1 MKFYIVTLLLTLTLF
16 SPSVCLAQETKP
28 NESTNKDA
36 TSQSKSEELEDVTI
50 KGTIKQE
57 IKTQKPLVK
66 IEEELLEID
75 MPAME
80 TEEQLFSKTPATL
93 EIWREAYGHILSS
106 EQTTFPGYTR
116 LIETPIATFQ
126 PQIKGGKV
134 ISKWNLVIT
143 DSRGCDF
150 KKFKG
155 SGDKSIVVVW
165 EGYNDKN
172 EILNVGDM
180 YTYVFNYTDMAGNPH
195 TVVGRPFSID
205 GLVHQEK
212 NDLFISIANKA
223 LFVEEREQI
232 KIKEDVF
239 PLLKETANRLKDYFG
254 LPISVIAY
262 GDTTTKA
269 LGQAKAIA
277 DYLANSLIIWVDQI
291 KVAGYQAEP
300 EKQRI
305 DVIVH
310 NR

>member
-1 MKFYIVTLLLTLTLF
+1 MRFYIVPLLLAFTLF
-16 SPSVCLAQETKP
+16 SVSVCSAQEAKP
-28 NESTNKDA
+28 AEATNKGA
-36 TSQSKSEELEDVTI
+36 ASQSKSDELEDVTI

-66 IEEELLEID
+66 IEEEMVEID

-93 EIWREAYGHILSS
+93 EIWRETYGHILSS
-106 EQTTFPGYTR
+106 RQAEFPGYMG

-126 PQIKGGKV
+126 PQIKGEKIV
-134 ISKWNLVIT
+134 SKWNLVIT
-143 DSRGCDF
+143 DSKGCDF

-195 TVVGRPFSID
+195 TFVGRPFCVN

-212 NDLFISIANKA
+212 NGLFISIANKA
-223 LFVEEREQI
+223 LFVEERERI
-232 KIKEDVF
+232 KIKEDIF
-239 PLLKETANRLKDYFG
+239 PMLKETADRLKDYFG

-262 GDTTTKA
+262 GDTPTKA
-269 LGQAKAIA
+269 LGQAQAIA
-277 DYLANSLIIWVDQI
+277 EYLANSLIIWVDQI

-305 DVIVH
+305 DVVVQ

>member
-1 MKFYIVTLLLTLTLF
+1 MRRYIVTILLTLTFF
-16 SPSVCLAQETKP
+16 SPVCLAQETKP
-28 NESTNKDA
+28 DEAANKGA
-36 TSQSKSEELEDVTI
+36 VPQAKSDELEDVTI

-57 IKTQKPLVK
+57 IKTQKPLVR
-66 IEEELLEID
+66 IEEEMIEVD

-106 EQTTFPGYTR
+106 GQAAFPGYTG
-116 LIETPIATFQ
+116 LVETPIATFQ
-126 PQIKGGKV
+126 PQIRGEKV
-134 ISKWNLVIT
+134 ISKWTLVIT

-155 SGDKSIVVVW
+155 SGDQSIVVVW

-195 TVVGRPFSID
+195 TVVGRPFSVN

-212 NDLFISIANKA
+212 NGLFISIANKA
-223 LFVEEREQI
+223 LFVEERDQI
-232 KIKEDVF
+232 KIKDDIF
-239 PLLKETANRLKDYFG
+239 PMLKETADRLKDYFG

-269 LGQAKAIA
+269 LGQAKAMA
-277 DYLANSLIIWVDQI
+277 EYLANSLIIWVDQI
-291 KVAGYQAEP
+291 KVAGYQSEP

>member
-1 MKFYIVTLLLTLTLF
+1 MRFCTITFLLTLMFFPFFL
-16 SPSVCLAQETKP
+16 PSVCLA
-28 NESTNKDA
+28 NDA
-36 TSQSKSEELEDVTI
+36 AHQSKGEELEDVTI

-57 IKTQKPLVK
+57 IKTQKPLVR
-66 IEEELLEID
+66 IEEEMIEID
-75 MPAME
+75 MPVMK

-106 EQTTFPGYTR
+106 GQAAFPGYTG
-116 LIETPIATFQ
+116 LVETPIATFQ
-126 PQIKGGKV
+126 PQIKGRKV

-155 SGDKSIVVVW
+155 SGDQSIVVVW

-195 TVVGRPFSID
+195 TFVGRPFSVD

-212 NDLFISIANKA
+212 NGLFISIANKA
-223 LFVEEREQI
+223 LFVEERERI

-239 PLLKETANRLKDYFG
+239 PLLKETADRLKDYFG

-262 GDTTTKA
+262 GDTTSKA
-269 LGQAKAIA
+269 LGQANAVA
-277 DYLANSLIIWVDQI
+277 EYLAANLIIWVDQI
-291 KVAGYQAEP
+291 KVASYQAEP
-300 EKQRI
+300 GKQRI

>member
-1 MKFYIVTLLLTLTLF
+1 MVTLLLTLTLF
-16 SPSVCLAQETKP
+16 PMSVCLAQETKP
-28 NESTNKDA
+28 SESTNKANKDA
-36 TSQSKSEELEDVTI
+36 ASQAKSDELEDVTI

-57 IKTQKPLVK
+57 IKTQKPLVR

-75 MPAME
+75 IPVME
-80 TEEQLFSKTPATL
+80 TEEQLFLKTPATL

-106 EQTTFPGYTR
+106 KQAAFPGYTG

-155 SGDKSIVVVW
+155 SGNQAIVVTW
-165 EGYNDKN
+165 DGYDDKN

-180 YTYVFNYTDMAGNPH
+180 YTYVFNYTDMVGNPH
-195 TVVGRPFSID
+195 TFVGRPFSID

-223 LFVEEREQI
+223 LFVEERERI
-232 KIKEDVF
+232 KIKEDAF
-239 PLLKETANRLKDYFG
+239 PILKETADRLKDYFG
-254 LPISVIAY
+254 LPVSVLAY
-262 GDTTTKA
+262 ADTASKA
-269 LGQAKAIA
+269 LGQANAIA
-277 DYLANSLIIWVDQI
+277 EYLADNLIIWVNQI